1 MVAIGRRSASDYSTH
16 DKFDPVSEEIFAF
29 DEITPERV
37 CPPPHRSRMAA
48 VLRGILFL
56 LVIVGVGWVLVVDRA
71 SWSEWL
77 TAAFNQ
83 SNGLIEQARAP
94 SEPQAPSELNEA
106 VTRFAKSSVPSFDQP
121 SSEPVVPEK
130 QALPETEQSPPS
142 TDIAAEAPKEQK
154 APKEE
159 EGPKEVESREI
170 VTINATESEED
181 ETEEVSE
188 TASLPR
194 SAGERESSRPARL
207 PPPRVD
213 PDDPYQKRAISV
225 GLHPGLSRVL
235 LERMS
240 PTDYRN
246 AGIAIQRALGNP
258 DNSATVIW
266 PRQRS
271 PEEALFRVRFVP
283 GAPQGCRRYVV
294 TITKDGWTTTAPPM
308 ESCGPRTASLPDR

>member
-48 VLRGILFL
+48 VLRGVLFL

-94 SEPQAPSELNEA
+94 SEPQAPSE
-106 VTRFAKSSVPSFDQP
+106 
-121 SSEPVVPEK
+121 
-130 QALPETEQSPPS
+130 LPETEQSPPS